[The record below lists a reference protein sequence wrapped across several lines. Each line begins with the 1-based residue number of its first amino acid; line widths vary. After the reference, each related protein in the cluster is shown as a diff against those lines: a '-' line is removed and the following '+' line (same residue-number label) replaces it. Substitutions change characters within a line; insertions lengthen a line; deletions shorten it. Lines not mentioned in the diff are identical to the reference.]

1 MGTSGHPEL
10 TKAICARLGMQEGEV
25 DIKKF
30 SNGETSVKIYNSVRG
45 QDVYIVSP
53 GSGHVND
60 NLMEMLI
67 MISACKTASANKV
80 TAVLP
85 VFPYSRQP
93 DVPYSKTG
101 APSTKNHAAHLSN
114 SLYQSLESRPGTPV
128 RDRVTQASAHL
139 SNASANEVAPP
150 PRIALEGH
158 TISTSNASF
167 IPDKSNPNAS
177 GYKKWVAQAGTLV
190 AALLTTAGADH
201 IITMDLHDP
210 QFQGFFDI
218 PVDNLFGRPLLQR
231 FITLNIPNY
240 TDAVIVSPDAGGAKR
255 ATAIADSLE
264 MDFALIH
271 KDRRNKHN
279 QHDEN
284 QMMLVGD
291 VQGKTAILID
301 DLVDTGN
308 TLTRAAALL
317 HHSGATSIYALVT
330 HALLSG
336 DAIQR
341 IKDSQIDVLVVTNT
355 SPQSDH
361 IDSLG
366 IAELRLSSAPMQSHN
381 PSSLSAYRPSGHAG
395 ANAHVPMVSSSLR
408 EDSVEERRHREGRRE
423 AKGRIVVI
431 DVAPVF
437 AEAIRRIH
445 NGESVSLLFDHG
457 I

>member
-1 MGTSGHPEL
+1 MRGCVVLGTNGHPDL
-10 TKAICARLGMQEGEV
+10 TKSICSRLGMTVGEV

-30 SNGETSVKIYNSVRG
+30 SNGETSVTIHNSVRG

-53 GSGHVND
+53 GSGQVND

-101 APSTKNHAAHLSN
+101 APSAKPLALANNAL
-114 SLYQSLESRPGTPV
+114 LQSLESRPGTPV
-128 RDRVTQASAHL
+128 RDRVQAGSSAL
-139 SNASANEVAPP
+139 QKEDSS
-150 PRIALEGH
+150 
-158 TISTSNASF
+158 ASF
-167 IPDKSNPNAS
+167 IPDKTAPNAS
-177 GYKKWVAQAGTLV
+177 GYRKWVAQAGTLV

-240 TDAVIVSPDAGGAKR
+240 QDAVIVSPDAGGAKR
-255 ATAIADSLE
+255 ATAIADSLQME
-264 MDFALIH
+264 FALIH
-271 KDRRNKHN
+271 KERRNKHN
-279 QHDEN
+279 QHDESS
-284 QMMLVGD
+284 MMLVGD
-291 VQGKTAILID
+291 VEDKTAILID
-301 DLVDTGN
+301 DLVDTGA
-308 TLTRAAALL
+308 TLTRAAKLL
-317 HHSGATSIYALVT
+317 HESGATEIYALVT

-336 DAIQR
+336 DALQR
-341 IKDSQIDVLVVTNT
+341 IKESQIDVLVVTNT
-355 SPQSDH
+355 SPQQEHVDL
-361 IDSLG
+361 LG
-366 IAELRLSSAPMQSHN
+366 QAEFRGVQN
-381 PSSLSAYRPSGHAG
+381 PALNSLSAYRQAQSRDASPSKRH
-395 ANAHVPMVSSSLR
+395 SSATSR
-408 EDSVEERRHREGRRE
+408 
-423 AKGRIVVI
+423 KGRIVVI

-445 NGESVSLLFDHG
+445 NGESVSMLFDHG